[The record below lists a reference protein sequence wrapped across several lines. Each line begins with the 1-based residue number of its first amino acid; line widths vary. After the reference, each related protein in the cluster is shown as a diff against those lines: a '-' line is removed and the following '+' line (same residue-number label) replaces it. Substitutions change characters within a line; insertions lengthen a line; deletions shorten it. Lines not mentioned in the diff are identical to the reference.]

1 MIKLWCIQLIEYY
14 VGTKI
19 IFINLCNHLKT
30 HLYVK
35 WEKAKTKNTKLY
47 VQCDYIVFVKKK
59 KIYVEGKNNAG
70 KKYSQ
75 IIGCGFHWAM
85 ELQLL

>member
-1 MIKLWCIQLIEYY
+1 MSNVEMIKLWCIQLIEYY

-47 VQCDYIVFVKKK
+47 V
-59 KIYVEGKNNAG
+59 
-70 KKYSQ
+70 
-75 IIGCGFHWAM
+75 
-85 ELQLL
+85 